1 MSIVYRDLD
10 RQRQEIR
17 LLEIVPSAGPKYAR
31 IPECRLIQSSL
42 FEKPQY
48 TALSY
53 CWGNSERNRV
63 IIVDDLG
70 IRITQN
76 LFKALIELRPTEG
89 SLVIWTDFLCIDQDN
104 NSEKSWQVGLMKEIY
119 SRADGVLAWL
129 GPGNTESDLVI
140 EYLDKIGRKA
150 ETCGFHFDP
159 HIADMAWRVLLAAHI
174 SSPLELSQTAF
185 RAMLLTRFM
194 QVFPEP
200 APEDWFHLFSG
211 LYYETAFKDIFRM
224 ISGSDPRETPSQ
236 ILRLEALDAL
246 ERLFT
251 RAWWGRVWV
260 LQEIAVSERA
270 EFICGSVRISRHH
283 LCAAINAYSAFRSIL
298 AEEAIVPNIKLDV
311 LTAYQRQI
319 FIRFFHCRPT
329 IMANAWRLYGIG
341 HFPLFA
347 LLRITCVGSVN
358 LKRHGPHN
366 LESTVPCD
374 KIFALLGLAS
384 DREELKKKGVYPDYS
399 KSHQEVYALTTAAL
413 LQQGHLSIL
422 SYVQYPKVQKSLPSW
437 VPDWSRSITNPLQIP
452 NDDHMTMEPKFYA
465 SGKTTQT
472 PSVVVNGRSLS
483 LDGYVY
489 DKIYKV
495 GEFPRRLSSNEV
507 PILETFSWPGEW
519 LIEILRLTY
528 QRNHHF
534 STFEERLRAAARS
547 STGGTAYLRTA
558 QLSRAGDSRFEEAA
572 FLLRNGINNIKN
584 KYIKSEAERFLANEG
599 LKQRLQNMNMLHLHL
614 SNEIIGRSPKR
625 LPFITSK
632 GHMCLGADNI
642 QEGDCVAIIKGAEV
656 PYILRLQ
663 QTGSYQLIGEAYV
676 DGIMD
681 GEASENLNYTR
692 ITLI

>member
-17 LLEIVPSAGPKYAR
+17 LLELLPSAGPKYAR

-42 FEKPQY
+42 LEKPQY
-48 TALSY
+48 AALSY
-53 CWGNSERNRV
+53 CWGDPERNRV

-70 IRITQN
+70 IRIPQN
-76 LFKALIELRPTEG
+76 LFEALIELRPTEG
-89 SLVIWTDFLCIDQDN
+89 SLIIWIDYLCINQNN

-129 GPGNTESDLVI
+129 GPGNAESDLVL

-159 HIADMAWRVLLAAHI
+159 HIANMAWRVLLAAHI
-174 SSPLELSQTAF
+174 SSPLELSRTAF

-211 LYYETAFKDIFRM
+211 LYHETAFKDIFRM
-224 ISGSDPRETPSQ
+224 ISGSDPRGTPSQ

-399 KSHQEVYALTTAAL
+399 KSHQEV
-413 LQQGHLSIL
+413 
-422 SYVQYPKVQKSLPSW
+422 
-437 VPDWSRSITNPLQIP
+437 SITNPLQIP
-452 NDDHMTMEPKFYA
+452 NDNHMTMEPKFYA

-632 GHMCLGADNI
+632 GHVCLGADNT